1 MVVRHIAAT
10 RPLAAGSPG
19 YHLPTMSPNAEVI
32 FWGVRGSTPCDGHQF
47 DRYGGNTS
55 CVEFKVEG
63 HDPIVFDLGTGLR
76 NYGEHLQAVG
86 QVEGYRS
93 TVLLSHLHWDH
104 IQGLP
109 FFQPLAAGG
118 GT

>member
-1 MVVRHIAAT
+1 MS
-10 RPLAAGSPG
+10 SP
-19 YHLPTMSPNAEVI
+19 AEVI

-47 DRYGGNTS
+47 NRYGGNTS

-76 NYGEHLQAVG
+76 NYGEHLEADG
-86 QVEGYRS
+86 QVEGYRA

-109 FFQPLAAGG
+109 FFQPLAPAAARCRSSAR
-118 GT
+118 TRRAARSPRCSAAS